1 MNNKSRKIAVV
12 VFLIVLA
19 IVAYVTTQKS
29 YIEYQELG
37 TNYVSIFKTN
47 MMYRYSIMAI
57 NFILTF
63 FIMYF
68 ANRGIKKG
76 LKVFFEEEKKEMPKL
91 MNKSI
96 ALLIAVVSSIFIA
109 NVFTPKVILFAS
121 NVSFEKTDMIFNL
134 DISFYMFLEPL
145 IKMTLLYIL
154 WIFVFLIVYSAFYYI
169 IVFNRFFDAVDR
181 DTLKKSYLVKHII
194 RYVRYISILFA
205 IYTLVKTLDIV
216 FSNFITTNSGVQ
228 LVGAGVVDITI
239 RVVANILLGLVI
251 VVSVFLATASTKKEH
266 RTNVIKNI
274 LIVPAYL
281 VVMFVVMIGFDLI
294 FVKPNEYDKEKVY
307 IERNIAYTRN
317 AYGIDLD
324 NESIEYS
331 GTITTDEINDNRYNI
346 ENSIIIDKET
356 AVERINGKNI
366 SNDKVTVDSGA
377 IIKKAKLVLSE
388 VIYDDEPYVVL
399 TEDGNKYWVID
410 VYTVSSNYPYSTY
423 TAVRYNGEKREI
435 NYIRNSIKI
444 IANCSDGSMKI
455 YITDTSDPIA
465 MAYRKMYPSIFE
477 NLDSKISENISS
489 KFVYPKFLY
498 DIQSSM
504 IEEYHNTKSEVL
516 YRGDDSWKKA
526 TYVTTQNNKTV
537 NTTIDSYY
545 TMLKDK
551 EIALVQ
557 MYNTRG
563 KQNLTGYLVGTIEN
577 GLNKLRIV
585 SLISDESI
593 LGLTQLDSKISDDEN
608 MKEEIDKLK
617 VTGAKITKDIM
628 VVPVEN
634 TLLYIE
640 QIYQIKTNETD
651 SKPILKKVI
660 VASGNKMAIGNNL
673 EDALENLVSQDATSI
688 DITTTDD
695 LDGIIESL
703 IKANKNLS
711 KSMDAK
717 DWNLMGTDIKTL
729 QDLIN
734 KLEEE
739 KKKEEKAISQNTTI
753 DTDNTSNS
761 VNEAINSVQ

>member
-1 MNNKSRKIAVV
+1 MNNKFRKIAVI
-12 VFLIVLA
+12 VFLIVLV
-19 IVAYVTTQKS
+19 IVAYVTTQRS

-37 TNYVSIFKTN
+37 TNYISIFKTN
-47 MMYRYSIMAI
+47 MMYRYSIMAV
-57 NFILTF
+57 NFVLTF

-76 LKVFFEEEKKEMPKL
+76 LKVFFDEEKKEMPKL

-121 NVSFEKTDMIFNL
+121 NVSFERTDMIFNL

-145 IKMTLLYIL
+145 IKMILLYIL
-154 WIFVFLIVYSAFYYI
+154 WIFVFLIAYSAFYYI

-181 DTLKKSYLVKHII
+181 DTLKKSYLIKHII
-194 RYVRYISILFA
+194 RYVRYISIIFA

-239 RVVANILLGLVI
+239 KVIANILLGLVI
-251 VVSVFLATASTKKEH
+251 VVSVFLATANIKKEQK
-266 RTNVIKNI
+266 TKVVKNI

-281 VVMFVVMIGFDLI
+281 VIMFVVMIGFDLI

-307 IERNIAYTRN
+307 IERNIAYTRS
-317 AYGIDLD
+317 AYGIDIN

-331 GTITTDEINDNRYNI
+331 GTITTDEINDNKDNI

-356 AVERINGKNI
+356 AVNTINGKNI
-366 SNDKVTVDSGA
+366 NSKVTVDSGS
-377 IIKKAKLVLSE
+377 IIKKAKLALSE

-423 TAVRYNGEKREI
+423 TAVRYNGEKRDI

-477 NLDSKISENISS
+477 NLDSKISEEISS

-504 IEEYHNTKSEVL
+504 IEEYHNTKPEVL

-526 TYVTTQNNKTV
+526 TYVTTQNNKIV
-537 NTTIDSYY
+537 NTTLDSYY
-545 TMLKDK
+545 TMLKDG
-551 EIALVQ
+551 EIGLVQ
-557 MYNTRG
+557 MYNTSG
-563 KQNLTGYLVGTIEN
+563 KQNLTGYLVGTIQN
-577 GLNKLRIV
+577 GLNNLKIM
-585 SLISDESI
+585 SLESDESI
-593 LGLTQLDSKISDDEN
+593 LGLTQLDSKISEDEN
-608 MKEEIDKLK
+608 MQEEIDKLK

-640 QIYQIKTNETD
+640 QIYQTKTNETD
-651 SKPILKKVI
+651 SKPVLKKVI

-711 KSMDAK
+711 KSMDSK
-717 DWNLMGTDIKTL
+717 DWNLIGTDIKNL

-739 KKKEEKAISQNTTI
+739 KKKEKKENAQNTTT
-753 DTDNTSNS
+753 DTNTISNS
-761 VNEAINSVQ
+761 VNEIINIVQ

>member
-1 MNNKSRKIAVV
+1 MNNKFRKIAVI
-12 VFLIVLA
+12 VFLIVLV
-19 IVAYVTTQKS
+19 IVAYVTTQRS

-37 TNYVSIFKTN
+37 TNYISIFKTN
-47 MMYRYSIMAI
+47 MMYRYSIMAV
-57 NFILTF
+57 NFVLTF
-63 FIMYF
+63 CIMYF

-76 LKVFFEEEKKEMPKL
+76 LKVFFDEEKKEMPKL

-121 NVSFEKTDMIFNL
+121 NVSFERTDMIFNL

-145 IKMTLLYIL
+145 IKMILLYIL
-154 WIFVFLIVYSAFYYI
+154 WIFVFLIAYSAFYYI

-181 DTLKKSYLVKHII
+181 DTLKKSYLIKHII
-194 RYVRYISILFA
+194 RYVRYISIIFA

-251 VVSVFLATASTKKEH
+251 VVSVFLATANIKKEQK
-266 RTNVIKNI
+266 TKVVKNI

-281 VVMFVVMIGFDLI
+281 VIMFVVMIGFDLI

-317 AYGIDLD
+317 AYGIDIN

-331 GTITTDEINDNRYNI
+331 GTITTDEINDNKDNI
-346 ENSIIIDKET
+346 ENAIIIDKET
-356 AVERINGKNI
+356 AVNTINGKNI
-366 SNDKVTVDSGA
+366 NSKVTVDSGS
-377 IIKKAKLVLSE
+377 IIKKAKLALSE

-399 TEDGNKYWVID
+399 TEDGNRFWVID

-423 TAVRYNGEKREI
+423 TAVRYNGEKRDI

-477 NLDSKISENISS
+477 SLDSKISEEISS

-504 IEEYHNTKSEVL
+504 IEEYHNTKPEVL

-537 NTTIDSYY
+537 NTTLDSYY
-545 TMLKDK
+545 TMLKDG

-557 MYNTRG
+557 MYNTSG
-563 KQNLTGYLVGTIEN
+563 KQNLTGYLVGTIQN
-577 GLNKLRIV
+577 GLNNLKIM
-585 SLISDESI
+585 SLESDESI
-593 LGLTQLDSKISDDEN
+593 LGLTQLDSKISEDEN
-608 MKEEIDKLK
+608 MQEEIDKLK

-640 QIYQIKTNETD
+640 QIYQTKTNETD
-651 SKPILKKVI
+651 SKPVLKKVI

-711 KSMDAK
+711 KSMDSK
-717 DWNLMGTDIKTL
+717 DWNLIGTDIKNL

-739 KKKEEKAISQNTTI
+739 KKKEKKENAQNITT
-753 DTDNTSNS
+753 DTNTISNS
-761 VNEAINSVQ
+761 VNEIINIVQ